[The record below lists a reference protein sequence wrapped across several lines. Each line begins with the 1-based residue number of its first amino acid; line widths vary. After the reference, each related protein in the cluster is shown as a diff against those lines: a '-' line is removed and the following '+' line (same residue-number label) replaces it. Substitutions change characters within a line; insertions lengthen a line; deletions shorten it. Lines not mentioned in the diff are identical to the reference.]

1 MLFYPPTQPYH
12 PTNPHIDPAFH
23 THSDSFANGEGKAFT
38 VRCDTEEELIV
49 ALEKA
54 KAHDGLAFI
63 ELTIDKDD
71 CSKQLLEWGA
81 RVSAANGRAFVEL

>member
-1 MLFYPPTQPYH
+1 M
-12 PTNPHIDPAFH
+12 
-23 THSDSFANGEGKAFT
+23 
-38 VRCDTEEELIV
+38 RCDTEEELLK
-49 ALEKA
+49 ALEVA

-81 RVSAANGRAFVEL
+81 RVSAANGRSFVEL

>member
-1 MLFYPPTQPYH
+1 
-12 PTNPHIDPAFH
+12 
-23 THSDSFANGEGKAFT
+23 
-38 VRCDTEEELIV
+38 VRCDTEGELIE
-49 ALEKA
+49 AIAKA

-71 CSKQLLEWGA
+71 CSKLLLEWGA